1 MRAPS
6 KFYSAVFVLL
16 APGVEYAALKPFH
29 VVRIDSQTAT
39 LTAIA
44 ASNGDRKARTAA
56 EWCTKEKL
64 AVAIN
69 AGMFETDFST
79 HTRFFRAGKH
89 VNAKSWASKYQSVLA
104 FDRSGR
110 AEMFDR
116 DAAALPA
123 LETFDVVVQN
133 LRLIKSPGIN
143 VWPDNG
149 KKWSEAA
156 IAFDDRGRVLF
167 VFSRAPFT
175 MREFN
180 KKLLALPLGVVR
192 AQHVEGGPEA
202 SLSIHAGGIDLDL
215 SGSYETGFNE
225 NDDNRRQW
233 PIPNVIGVL
242 EEKK

>member
-6 KFYSAVFVLL
+6 LQLYAAFVLL
-16 APGVEYAALKPFH
+16 APGVEYAELSPFH
-29 VVRIDSQTAT
+29 VVRIDPKVAT

-44 ASNGDRKARTAA
+44 ASNGDQKPRTAA
-56 EWCTKEKL
+56 EWCKKEKL

-79 HTRFFRAGKH
+79 HTGFFRADQH
-89 VNAKSWASKYQSVLA
+89 VNAKFWVSKYQSVLA
-104 FDRSGR
+104 FDHRGR

-116 DAAALPA
+116 DAGELPA
-123 LETFDVVVQN
+123 LESFDVVVQN
-133 LRLIKSPGIN
+133 LRLIKSPGLN

-156 IAFDDRGRVLF
+156 IAFDDRGRLLL

-175 MREFN
+175 MRDFN
-180 KKLLALPLGVVR
+180 KKLSALPLGVVR

-202 SLSIHAGGIDLDL
+202 SLSIHAGGVNLDL
-215 SGSYETGFNE
+215 SGSFETGFNE
-225 NDDNRRQW
+225 NDDNQKQW
-233 PIPNVIGVL
+233 PLPNVIGVV